1 VSESA
6 HGDNPYRIYWIT
18 WVILLVITVAMLGA
32 ELLHFPRIFLIL
44 FLVVFM
50 MVKASMIAGN
60 FMHLRFERRN
70 LSWMVGA
77 GILVTSL
84 ILYTFIT
91 PESLHVQKSSYQPV
105 KESGTA
111 PHPGKG
117 IQE

>member
-1 VSESA
+1 VSDAA
-6 HGDNPYRIYWIT
+6 HGGNPYRVYLIT
-18 WVILLVITVAMLGA
+18 WAILLVITVAMLGA
-32 ELLHFPRIFLIL
+32 ELFHLPRIFLIL

-91 PESLHVQKSSYQPV
+91 PESLHVRNASQQPV

-111 PHPGKG
+111 PHPGAG